1 MSEPNAATSP
11 DGRSNGPFAWWSRM
25 PLYGR
30 ILLAMALGVAAG
42 LLFGPA
48 LKPLD
53 WIAQIVLR
61 VLGALAP
68 ALILVAVV
76 HAIMTAE
83 IRGRLALRMVGLLL
97 VNTLVAIL
105 VGLAVA
111 NVLRPGAG
119 TNLPRP

>member
-1 MSEPNAATSP
+1 MSEAPNAAAAEPS
-11 DGRSNGPFAWWSRM
+11 GPFAWWVRM

-30 ILLAMALGVAAG
+30 ILLAMVLGVIAG
-42 LLFGPA
+42 LLLGPA

-61 VLGALAP
+61 ILGALAP

-76 HAIMTAE
+76 HAIMTSE

-97 VNTLVAIL
+97 LNTLVAIL
-105 VGLAVA
+105 VGLSVA
-111 NVLRPGAG
+111 NLLRPGAG
-119 TNLPRP
+119 TSLPRPA